1 MELIF
6 YHQPIRPKAT
16 MLSKMSDITTQLET
30 KRRQVR
36 EIDAKLRE
44 MPSGTK
50 KRGEA
55 YNTKLMLQME
65 IDELERVLDSQDSMS
80 ADDSPSGV
88 GGA

>member
-1 MELIF
+1 
-6 YHQPIRPKAT
+6 
-16 MLSKMSDITTQLET
+16 MSDITTQLDT

-65 IDELERVLDSQDSMS
+65 IDELEIVLDNQDSMS

-88 GGA
+88 GGSADE

>member
-1 MELIF
+1 
-6 YHQPIRPKAT
+6 
-16 MLSKMSDITTQLET
+16 MSDITIQIET

-65 IDELERVLDSQDSMS
+65 IDELERVIDSQEGMG
-80 ADDSPSGV
+80 ADDSPSGA
-88 GGA
+88 GARMTE

>member
-1 MELIF
+1 
-6 YHQPIRPKAT
+6 
-16 MLSKMSDITTQLET
+16 MLSKMSDITTQLDT

-65 IDELERVLDSQDSMS
+65 IDELEIVLDSQDSMS
-80 ADDSPSGV
+80 AE
-88 GGA
+88 

>member
-1 MELIF
+1 
-6 YHQPIRPKAT
+6 

-80 ADDSPSGV
+80 AVDSHSGV
-88 GGA
+88 GGAQMND

>member
-1 MELIF
+1 
-6 YHQPIRPKAT
+6 
-16 MLSKMSDITTQLET
+16 MSDITTQLET

-36 EIDAKLRE
+36 EIDTKLRE

-65 IDELERVLDSQDSMS
+65 IDELERVIDSQEGMG
-80 ADDSPSGV
+80 ADDSPSGA
-88 GGA
+88 GARMTE

>member
-1 MELIF
+1 
-6 YHQPIRPKAT
+6 
-16 MLSKMSDITTQLET
+16 MSDITIQIET

-65 IDELERVLDSQDSMS
+65 IDELERVLYSQDGMS

-88 GGA
+88 GGAQMNE

>member
-1 MELIF
+1 
-6 YHQPIRPKAT
+6 
-16 MLSKMSDITTQLET
+16 MLSKMSDITTQLDT

-65 IDELERVLDSQDSMS
+65 IDELEIVLDNQDSMS

-88 GGA
+88 GGSADE

>member
-1 MELIF
+1 
-6 YHQPIRPKAT
+6 
-16 MLSKMSDITTQLET
+16 MLSNMSDITTQLET

-65 IDELERVLDSQDSMS
+65 IDELERVIDSQEGMG
-80 ADDSPSGV
+80 ADDSPSGA
-88 GGA
+88 GARMTE

>member
-1 MELIF
+1 
-6 YHQPIRPKAT
+6 
-16 MLSKMSDITTQLET
+16 MLSNMSDITTQLET

>member
-1 MELIF
+1 
-6 YHQPIRPKAT
+6 
-16 MLSKMSDITTQLET
+16 MSDITTQLET

-65 IDELERVLDSQDSMS
+65 IDELERVLDSQEGMS
-80 ADDSPSGV
+80 ADDSTSWV
-88 GGA
+88 GGAQMND

>member
-1 MELIF
+1 
-6 YHQPIRPKAT
+6 
-16 MLSKMSDITTQLET
+16 MSDITIQIET

-65 IDELERVLDSQDSMS
+65 IDELERVLDSQEGMV
-80 ADDSPSGV
+80 ADDSPSGA
-88 GGA
+88 GGCAND